1 MSMKTIFY
9 MRWASNGIAFCGVLI
24 LTAML
29 VGIISID
36 FLQFGNVTGLRVM
49 ATVTISAC
57 LVSAVL
63 YGLTDWNLVN
73 LNEKE

>member
-1 MSMKTIFY
+1 MPMRTIFY
-9 MRWASNGIAFCGVLI
+9 LRWVSNIIVFCGVLA

-29 VGIISID
+29 VGVISID
-36 FLQFGNVTGLRVM
+36 FLQFGNVTGLRVI

-57 LVSAVL
+57 LLSAVL

-73 LNEKE
+73 LNEEG